1 MLFIGRPRDR
11 AANELAAEYA
21 KRIGRFC
28 EFQMREVKSEAALG
42 EHEKACRVVLDPGG
56 REMTSTEFARLLE
69 KGKDLV
75 FLVGG
80 ADGVSEETRRKATLT
95 LSLSHMTLPHELAR
109 VIVAE
114 QIYRAFAILRGHPYA
129 R

>member
-1 MLFIGRPRDR
+1 LLFIGRPRDR

-28 EFQMREVKSEAALG
+28 EFRMQEVKSEAALA
-42 EHEKACRVVLDPGG
+42 EHEKAYRVVLDPGG
-56 REMTSTEFARLLE
+56 RQMTSVEFAGLLE
-69 KGKDLV
+69 KGRDLV

-80 ADGVSEETRRKATLT
+80 ADGVSEEARRKATLT
-95 LSLSHMTLPHELAR
+95 LSLGRMTLPHELAR
-109 VIVAE
+109 VVVAE

>member
-1 MLFIGRPRDR
+1 LLFIGRPRNR

-28 EFQMREVKSEAALG
+28 EFQMREVKSAAALA
-42 EHEKACRVVLDPGG
+42 EHDKAYRVVLDPGG
-56 REMTSTEFARLLE
+56 RQMPSQEFARLLE

-75 FLVGG
+75 FLIGG
-80 ADGVSEETRRKATLT
+80 AEGVSEETKRSAS
-95 LSLSHMTLPHELAR
+95 LSLSLSPMTLPHELAR
-109 VIVAE
+109 VLVAE

>member
-11 AANELAAEYA
+11 AANEQAAEYA

-28 EFQMREVKSEAALG
+28 EFQMREVKSEAALA
-42 EHEKACRVVLDPGG
+42 EHQKAYRVVLDPGG
-56 REMTSTEFARLLE
+56 REMTSPEFARLLE

-80 ADGVSEETRRKATLT
+80 ADGVSEATRRLASLT
-95 LSLSHMTLPHELAR
+95 LSLGRMTLPHELAR
-109 VIVAE
+109 VVVAE
-114 QIYRAFAILRGHPYA
+114 QIYRGFAILRGHPYA

>member
-28 EFQMREVKSEAALG
+28 EFRMQEVKSEAALG
-42 EHEKACRVVLDPGG
+42 EHEKAYRVVLDPGG
-56 REMTSTEFARLLE
+56 RQMTSQEFARLLE

-80 ADGVSEETRRKATLT
+80 AEGVSEETRRKATLT
-95 LSLSHMTLPHELAR
+95 LSLSQMTLPHELAR
-109 VIVAE
+109 VMVAE